1 MSSLRAMSPLNIE
14 RLESVCVTFIQHQ
27 KYRTLSASVIVTINS
42 SFFSVYGTHCTLSS
56 DSSILF
62 IVIRFVNL
70 RILSS
75 LSGHFEIFSDVL
87 STPVVSIIHTSL
99 MIRKQNNWFH
109 QSEQTFHL
117 LLTSPLICF
126 LETVWSRI
134 PHTYSSSYENCPVWS
149 FLNVDHL
156 GIHHDESNS
165 IMSKK
170 NIRRWSDCSIS
181 LNTESSHDVSKDRHT
196 EKKKQKMNHSSEHS
210 ISINLYDWSNTRHS
224 VLYVMSFLLLHSDF

>member
-1 MSSLRAMSPLNIE
+1 MSPLRAMSPLNIE

-99 MIRKQNNWFH
+99 MIRKQNNSFH
-109 QSEQTFHL
+109 QSEQTVHL

-134 PHTYSSSYENCPVWS
+134 PHTYSSSYENC
-149 FLNVDHL
+149 LCDHFWMW
-156 GIHHDESNS
+156 IIWES
-165 IMSKK
+165 IMMNPIPSCLIKTYADDLIVVFLWILNLHMTSPKIVIRKKK
-170 NIRRWSDCSIS
+170 NKRWIIRQS
-181 LNTESSHDVSKDRHT
+181 TPY
-196 EKKKQKMNHSSEHS
+196 Q
-210 ISINLYDWSNTRHS
+210 
-224 VLYVMSFLLLHSDF
+224 